1 MSKGPL
7 ITRSELRRQKEKT
20 GIRKEFDVPV
30 REKETMKLQK
40 EKEYD
45 RKDEK
50 IKNFY
55 RKEAKKQKELTK
67 TRSGESRKS
76 RELNSFLVGAII
88 VVALLIGVVLLAT
101 FFL

>member
-20 GIRKEFDVPV
+20 GIRNELDVPV
-30 REKETMKLQK
+30 REKNTMKLQ
-40 EKEYD
+40 KEYD

>member
-20 GIRKEFDVPV
+20 GIRKEFGVPV
-30 REKETMKLQK
+30 REKETMKLQ
-40 EKEYD
+40 KEYD

>member
-7 ITRSELRRQKEKT
+7 VTRSELRRQKEKNSSKA
-20 GIRKEFDVPV
+20 GFDEPV
-30 REKETMKLQK
+30 REKNTLKLQK
-40 EKEYD
+40 EYE

-50 IKNFY
+50 IKSFY

-88 VVALLIGVVLLAT
+88 VVSLLIGVVLLAT

>member
-7 ITRSELRRQKEKT
+7 ITRSELRRQKEKA
-20 GIRKEFDVPV
+20 GIRNELDVPV
-30 REKETMKLQK
+30 REKNTMKLQK
-40 EKEYD
+40 QYD
-45 RKDEK
+45 RKDKK

>member
-7 ITRSELRRQKEKT
+7 ITRSELGRQKEKT
-20 GIRKEFDVPV
+20 GIRNEFDVPV
-30 REKETMKLQK
+30 REKETMKLQ
-40 EKEYD
+40 KEYD

>member
-20 GIRKEFDVPV
+20 GIRNEFDVPV
-30 REKETMKLQK
+30 REKETMKLQ
-40 EKEYD
+40 KEYD